1 MRSDI
6 FSPYSVLLVLLIY
19 LALALAG
26 TGLGLRGLGQPSA
39 STFGYMAMGGS
50 AFALGVY
57 LSSRIKTETFTSM
70 GSQGGNP
77 ACGRGGDRL
86 LSEEQKRTVIIAAV
100 ITGIIL
106 QAVNIY
112 LLGGIPLLSGYLKAR
127 AVTKIW
133 LLSYLLFLPSVNVL
147 LSIDPRRRNYI
158 PVIIGA
164 FLFALTGYRTTVVVI
179 LLSAFITVYYSKKPS
194 AGKLLVFITVLAAVA
209 LIVGYL
215 AVRSIEWQQWDLNPV
230 ELILYRAGYT
240 LMVFDRLI
248 DLQGATRGS
257 LLYYTITGY
266 LNSTDPRAIVGEV
279 VLGYRH
285 STTSLIFGPALLD
298 FGLHAMLIQMF
309 ILGTVLGTVHRIQH
323 VTGGA
328 LRGIYAV
335 ILAQTM
341 VWVETGPMDL
351 IVWLF
356 YIMAILGVFMVW
368 RCSSEAGSGC

>member
-1 MRSDI
+1 M
-6 FSPYSVLLVLLIY
+6 
-19 LALALAG
+19 
-26 TGLGLRGLGQPSA
+26 
-39 STFGYMAMGGS
+39 
-50 AFALGVY
+50 
-57 LSSRIKTETFTSM
+57 
-70 GSQGGNP
+70 
-77 ACGRGGDRL
+77 
-86 LSEEQKRTVIIAAV
+86 
-100 ITGIIL
+100 
-106 QAVNIY
+106 
-112 LLGGIPLLSGYLKAR
+112 
-127 AVTKIW
+127 
-133 LLSYLLFLPSVNVL
+133 
-147 LSIDPRRRNYI
+147 
-158 PVIIGA
+158 
-164 FLFALTGYRTTVVVI
+164 VVI

-341 VWVETGPMDL
+341 VWVETGPTDL